1 MKTTAKT
8 VQTMARRAA
17 KLVFS
22 LVVCALVAP
31 SAASAQGVTPFDPFT
46 DSFGGRIDDD
56 RPVSWV
62 PAYGPETL
70 TVHHGNLILTD
81 PVPVFPGF
89 SLGSV
94 VVKSDDAFM
103 VAGNTSARAVVRVS
117 DPFAFA
123 SIWGRGQAGPPAGDG
138 GAYVARIGG
147 NGFLGAEI
155 YSLTPPSAQINLPT
169 DLDPKTTD
177 VVLQLDVFGNKI
189 TATAWAKNKPNKKYH
204 VTLTDTAATPRPPGA
219 LGIGF
224 GGFSLN
230 PASENVAGVSATF
243 RSFKIKNLKKD
254 HDCKDHED
262 DDDED

>member
-1 MKTTAKT
+1 MKATAKT
-8 VQTMARRAA
+8 VQTMMRRAA
-17 KLVFS
+17 KPVFS
-22 LVVCALVAP
+22 LAVCALVAP
-31 SAASAQGVTPFDPFT
+31 GVASAQEVTPFDPFN

-62 PAYGPETL
+62 PVYGPETL

-81 PVPVFPGF
+81 PAPVFPGF

-94 VVKSDDAFM
+94 VVMSDDAFM

-123 SIWGRGQAGPPAGDG
+123 SIWGKGQAGPPAGDG

-147 NGFLGAEI
+147 NGILGAEI
-155 YSLTPPSAQINLPT
+155 FGGAVINLQT
-169 DLDPKTTD
+169 GLDPKKTD

-189 TATAWAKNKPNKKYH
+189 TVTAWAKNKPNKKYH
-204 VTLTDTAATPRPPGA
+204 VTLTDTAAPRPAGA

-224 GGFSLN
+224 GGYSEVG
-230 PASENVAGVSATF
+230 ENVAGASATF
-243 RSFKIKNLKKD
+243 RSFKIKKLKKD

-262 DDDED
+262 DEDDEDKD